1 MKLTLHR
8 GAQEVGGSC
17 VEISSGGSR
26 ILVDFGLPLDFDFT
40 TDKIESCLPETV
52 SKLLKQDDKS
62 IDGVLLSH
70 PHLDHYGL
78 ASQLPAS
85 VPIYCGKA
93 AWDLMN
99 ATAQFTRNKIAVP
112 QAKHFKSYQ
121 LFQIGDFAITPYLMD
136 HSAFDSYGFHISSGG
151 KNIFYSG
158 DFRGHGRKSKLL
170 KRLPDM
176 LPPLDALLMEGT
188 LVGHRVNEAHSSE
201 SELEEACVKVI
212 EDTQG
217 IVMVTTSSQNIDRLV
232 TIFKAA
238 KRCGRMFIIDFYT
251 AEILETLKGYAR
263 LPNAEWPGIRVCY
276 PQHLARH
283 FEKEGLDA
291 ILERHRKNGIRW
303 TRINELKSKIVML
316 VRPGFIWDLKRFM
329 DLGKATW
336 IYSMWPGYFERSD
349 SLRRLKS
356 FLEGGGVRYEYLHT
370 SGHARLEDL
379 ETFVQKVSPKMLVPI
394 HSFYPSQYQEH
405 FENVRL
411 LIDGEGLDL

>member
-1 MKLTLHR
+1 MKLIIHR
-8 GAQEVGGSC
+8 GAHEVGGSC
-17 VEISSGGSR
+17 VEISSGGSK

-40 TDKIESCLPETV
+40 TDKIESFLPDTV
-52 SKLLKQDDKS
+52 SKILNQGEES

-78 ASQLPAS
+78 ASQLPKS
-85 VPIYCGKA
+85 VPVYCGKA

-112 QAKHFKSYQ
+112 QAKHFRSYQ
-121 LFQIGDFAITPYLMD
+121 PFQIGDFAITPYLMD

-158 DFRGHGRKSKLL
+158 DFRGHGRKSKLFDQ
-170 KRLPDM
+170 LPDM

-188 LVGHRVNEAHSSE
+188 LVGNRVNEVHSSE

-217 IVMVTTSSQNIDRLV
+217 LVMVTTSSQNIDRLV

-251 AEILETLKGYAR
+251 AEILETLKSYAR

-329 DLGKATW
+329 DLEKATW

-356 FLEGGGVRYEYLHT
+356 FLEGDGVRYEYLHT

-411 LIDGEGLDL
+411 LINGEALDL